1 MAPLNSHFDGARQ
14 RVTNRRFS
22 VKYTRPYTRNSTVG
36 HKFFVTGGVKR
47 EMDIADIS
55 MARTRYFRN
64 AFLPFLYR
72 APRPPRTRPIRA
84 RFIRRDK
91 REKKRQRAE
100 RDRDREK
107 ERKRER
113 SVFIYLNRA
122 RQRIA
127 RAHVLSNPSGIETDR
142 PGRPVGAIC
151 ETNERAADSSRPLI
165 LFANAKRAAVWL

>member
-72 APRPPRTRPIRA
+72 APRPPRTRPFA
-84 RFIRRDK
+84 RDLSVAIN
-91 REKKRQRAE
+91 EKKSGREQREIEIE
-100 RDRDREK
+100 RKK
-107 ERKRER
+107 ERTKR
-113 SVFIYLNRA
+113 FYLFKSSSPKDC
-122 RQRIA
+122 A
-127 RAHVLSNPSGIETDR
+127 RACSMESKRNRNRSTWPA
-142 PGRPVGAIC
+142 GRPTGPITVCRSI
-151 ETNERAADSSRPLI
+151 TRR
-165 LFANAKRAAVWL
+165 